1 METNIRIVKY
11 GNNLILSARKVSI
24 SKADLTSDELHTICT
39 LLKNKKIAATPY
51 AENNPYFLLI
61 QSNEVFNS
69 LEIELEN
76 SKNKG
81 TKFSVVLTA
90 TADIIKLEI
99 KNPDQRKLMEELY
112 LKRSQINIL
121 QKTNFKIIKK
131 SPNVYYDINPIEKEE
146 DHESDIVAYRRFF
159 VFAEYI
165 EGQGLGFGVDIGNSY
180 FTRSSVEE
188 FYASGN
194 QNRFHFL
201 KERQSTEYKG
211 TLLYKGPN
219 GYSRCYFDRY
229 DGRTTIAN
237 TDPFSHGGIK
247 YSNSYDYFKRN
258 YPYFPLNE
266 TDKVA
271 FVSFKGMG
279 TLPVPAKCLF
289 LAVATENIT
298 DEFNQD
304 RYTPQQKKN
313 LIDGFWNKIK
323 LPFGFNYVDL
333 NKNYYVPKEDGGT
346 FDLPPIMYGGK
357 QALNPPPGKNPYLY
371 KKYYLNKYFKL
382 RENGCYYV
390 PPVMER
396 EIHFIYPEETSILTS
411 NRLVDDMVKDVA
423 LLTKKNIEAIDHTY
437 KKGEHLSAIY
447 DLKNNYDQGTV
458 VFVFDNHDPSVYY
471 NISQELQGWKIIR
484 LTKQEL
490 VRKYNKL
497 KNHPKGKGYW
507 ETYISLNAFKIVTE
521 LGCIPYVFKAK
532 LEYNAQLIIDVSE
545 KYSFFGLGLLIY
557 KEGMPTPV
565 FDYIIKPNPDSKN
578 DLINTHMLEKY
589 LTELLSSHLETLKKY
604 GINKLLALRDG
615 IENKSEYDVFLK
627 VIKNLKAKD
636 LGLAED
642 FDFAFIE
649 YHKKSLKSIRLFD
662 FQNGEFRNPLEGS
675 WFKINRRSAILMN
688 TGEGTLTQGT
698 SSPVLIKSNYKD
710 IDLIAVLKDIF
721 LTSQLNFGSPRVAQK
736 ITYLAKRID
745 DLLKEKRAQEVIKIK

>member
-1 METNIRIVKY
+1 METNIRIVNY
-11 GNNLILSARKVSI
+11 GNNLFLSVRKVSI
-24 SKADLTSDELHTICT
+24 SKTDLTSDELHTICT
-39 LLKNKKIAATPY
+39 LLKNRKIAATPY
-51 AENNPYFLLI
+51 AENDQYFLLI
-61 QSNEVFNS
+61 QSHDVFKS
-69 LEIELEN
+69 LQIELEN

-81 TKFSVVLTA
+81 TKFTVLLNSLS
-90 TADIIKLEI
+90 DVIKLEI
-99 KNPDQRKLMEELY
+99 KNPAQRKLIEELY
-112 LKRSQINIL
+112 LKRIQINIL
-121 QKTNFKIIKK
+121 QKTSLKIIKK
-131 SPNVYYDINPIEKEE
+131 SPNVYYDTKPIEKEE
-146 DHESDIVAYRRFF
+146 DQESDIVAYRRYF

-180 FTRSSVEE
+180 FTRNSVEE
-188 FYASGN
+188 FYATGN
-194 QNRFHFL
+194 QERFHYL
-201 KERQSTEYKG
+201 RERQSTEYKG
-211 TLLYKGPN
+211 TLLYKGPK

-229 DGRTTIAN
+229 DGKTTILN
-237 TDPFSHGGIK
+237 TDPFSYAGVK
-247 YSNSYDYFKRN
+247 YTDSFDYFKRN
-258 YPYFPLNE
+258 YPDFPLKE
-266 TDKVA
+266 TDKIA

-289 LAVATENIT
+289 LAVSTENIT
-298 DEFNQD
+298 EEFNQD
-304 RYTPQQKKN
+304 RYTAQQKRN
-313 LIDGFWNKIK
+313 LIDGFWNM
-323 LPFGFNYVDL
+323 LRQPFGYNYLDL

-357 QALNPPPGKNPYLY
+357 QVLNPPSVKNPYLY
-371 KKYYLNKYFKL
+371 KKYYLNKYLKL
-382 RENGCYYV
+382 KETGCYYV

-396 EIHFIYPEETSILTS
+396 EVHFIFPEETPVPNS
-411 NRLVDDMVKDVA
+411 NRLVDDIVKDVS
-423 LLTKKNIEAIDHTY
+423 LLTKKSIEAIDHTY
-437 KKGEHLSAIY
+437 KRGEHLSAIY
-447 DLKNNYDQGTV
+447 DLKNNYDLGTV
-458 VFVFDNHDPSVYY
+458 VFVFDSQDPSIYY

-490 VRKYNKL
+490 GRKYNKL
-497 KNHPKGKGYW
+497 KNHPKGKSNW
-507 ETYISLNAFKIVTE
+507 ETYVSLNSFKIVTE
-521 LGCIPYVFKAK
+521 LGCIPYIFNAK

-545 KYSFFGLGLLIY
+545 KYSHFGLGLLIY
-557 KEGMPTPV
+557 KEGMPTPI

-578 DLINTHMLEKY
+578 DLINPYLLEKY
-589 LTELLSSHLETLKKY
+589 LTELLSSHLETFKKY
-604 GINKLLALRDG
+604 GINRLLALRDG

-627 VIKNLKAKD
+627 VIKNLKEKD
-636 LGLAED
+636 RGLAED

-675 WFKINRRSAILMN
+675 WFKINRHSAILMN